1 MATNITTIP
10 KDKSVEFIQVS
21 SHQLGAVVKAE
32 ALNWVRALGEAMA
45 NSERERLK
53 AVHDKMD
60 RWAKVL
66 NQVKYSLPWHLAFRV
81 LYTLNRKFGIAY
93 TSRKLCPKNLQLKSI
108 AVFLTCLICTRQ
120 TSAYLFSWFSDCN
133 FKN

>member
-1 MATNITTIP
+1 VATNITTIP

-21 SHQLGAVVKAE
+21 SHQLAAVVKAE

-53 AVHDKMD
+53 ALHDKMD

-66 NQVKYSLPWHLAFRV
+66 NQVEYIFSTTAPCV
-81 LYTLNRKFGIAY
+81 SGPIYTIK
-93 TSRKLCPKNLQLKSI
+93 
-108 AVFLTCLICTRQ
+108 
-120 TSAYLFSWFSDCN
+120 
-133 FKN
+133 